1 MMKGVGLVVI
11 LLLVAILAIGCGSTP
26 EPTPALVVTPR
37 PPAPT
42 PTTPAAPTP
51 AAEPTSTPV
60 PMAIVTAD
68 ALNLRAGPGTEYDR
82 LGLVRLDDELRVVG
96 RNEAGDW
103 IAVVAPGGINAW
115 VAAEYTILNVKV
127 ESLPIA
133 PIPE

>member
-1 MMKGVGLVVI
+1 MKGVVLVVI

-51 AAEPTSTPV
+51 VPEPTSTPV
-60 PMAIVTAD
+60 LMAIVTAD

-115 VAAEYTILNVKV
+115 VAVEYTRLNVTV

>member
-1 MMKGVGLVVI
+1 VRGSFLLVVVC
-11 LLLVAILAIGCGSTP
+11 LASMLAVACGSAETQMP
-26 EPTPALVVTPR
+26 QEAVTPR

-42 PTTPAAPTP
+42 PTTPPTP
-51 AAEPTSTPV
+51 TAIPEPTETPIPKAV
-60 PMAIVTAD
+60 VTAD

-103 IAVVAPGGINAW
+103 ISVVAPEGINAW
-115 VAAEYTILNVKV
+115 VAVEYTRLNSAV

-133 PIPE
+133 EIPE